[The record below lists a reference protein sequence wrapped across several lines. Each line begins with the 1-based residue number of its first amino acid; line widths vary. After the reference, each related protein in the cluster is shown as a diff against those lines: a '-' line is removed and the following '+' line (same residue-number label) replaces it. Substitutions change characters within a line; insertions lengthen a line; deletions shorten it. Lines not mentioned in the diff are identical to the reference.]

1 MTKKNYDSPEE
12 RDKAALRKFQ
22 RLHEETMREF
32 GWYAH
37 HVFDDEQSP
46 TGANAHTHGFEE
58 TWHHPD
64 IQIAYPLPGQVA
76 HGIFWTVVGH
86 LKEGKRYEPG
96 IRYSDILQ
104 NYDVMFAWAQEG
116 GRRVLRMILPDEENR
131 VERGRIRG
139 KYAKQWEGT
148 EE

>member
-1 MTKKNYDSPEE
+1 MKNFDSPEE
-12 RDKAALRKFQ
+12 RDNAARRKMQ
-22 RLHEETMREF
+22 RFNKENMEKY

-58 TWHHPD
+58 TWNHPD
-64 IQIAYPLPGQVA
+64 IQIVYPIPGNVA

-96 IRYSDILQ
+96 IRYGEILE

-116 GRRVLRMILPDEENR
+116 GRRVLRMILPDPDN
-131 VERGRIRG
+131 VMERGRVGG
-139 KYAKQWEGT
+139 KYATQWKGT